1 MNTAENI
8 KKQKF
13 LGKKGMVLFITLM
26 NMFIPLSTDLYLPAL
41 PTMSTHFDA
50 SASLVNL
57 TLVSFFF
64 FFAIGTILLG
74 PLCDKYGRRKVL
86 LISSAMYTLASA
98 SCALSPNVYV
108 MIAARVFQGIS
119 AGGIISA
126 STVLVKDCFAGR
138 QRETIL
144 AVVQSASG
152 LAPMLAPVLGA
163 LLLQITDWRGA
174 FEVLTLAGLIV
185 FVLSF
190 LYQETLPEE
199 ERLTES
205 AFASLGKLVTVGK
218 NMGFFVPC
226 IIFSLYNFAFMG
238 YISVSSYIYVDFFG
252 LSEQM
257 YSYFFAVNALVSLL
271 GPVIYVRFLTK
282 MSKQK
287 LIYTC
292 FFGYIVAGA
301 ILLCFGQIMPLLFWI
316 GFAPF
321 TFFGSLIR
329 PFSSNLLLEQ
339 QKGDTGSASSLLNGI
354 FTVIGS
360 VGMMA
365 VSAASNGVF
374 ALGVGVHAS
383 GVISV
388 LGWTLL
394 MRSKITIVGV
404 KE

>member
-64 FFAIGTILLG
+64 FFAVGTILLG

-287 LIYTC
+287 
-292 FFGYIVAGA
+292 
-301 ILLCFGQIMPLLFWI
+301 IMPLLFWI

-365 VSAASNGVF
+365 VSAASNGVL
-374 ALGVGVHAS
+374 ALGVVVLAS

>member
-86 LISSAMYTLASA
+86 LISGAMYTLASA

-163 LLLQITDWRGA
+163 LLLQITD
-174 FEVLTLAGLIV
+174 
-185 FVLSF
+185 
-190 LYQETLPEE
+190 
-199 ERLTES
+199 
-205 AFASLGKLVTVGK
+205 
-218 NMGFFVPC
+218 
-226 IIFSLYNFAFMG
+226 
-238 YISVSSYIYVDFFG
+238 
-252 LSEQM
+252 
-257 YSYFFAVNALVSLL
+257 
-271 GPVIYVRFLTK
+271 
-282 MSKQK
+282 
-287 LIYTC
+287 
-292 FFGYIVAGA
+292 
-301 ILLCFGQIMPLLFWI
+301 
-316 GFAPF
+316 
-321 TFFGSLIR
+321 
-329 PFSSNLLLEQ
+329 
-339 QKGDTGSASSLLNGI
+339 
-354 FTVIGS
+354 
-360 VGMMA
+360 
-365 VSAASNGVF
+365 
-374 ALGVGVHAS
+374 
-383 GVISV
+383 
-388 LGWTLL
+388 
-394 MRSKITIVGV
+394 
-404 KE
+404 